1 MNSNSKS
8 QDKNLSGIVT
18 DLEKQNEIKK
28 TITNELQ
35 VPLKGILRKSDE
47 HVENMEVEK
56 NLFRLC
62 FRLLI
67 LAIVLPIIV
76 CDLYFGLTDTSCSCK
91 QLDELAL
98 SIKLYLIMSVF
109 LGVCVILTTIF
120 EKGLCFIRF
129 TLFNMVLWNILGAIV
144 FRFYIYGN
152 GNCNKTFS
160 TYVFVSLIIKFATI
174 LLSYKFTQKKDD
186 KN

>member
-1 MNSNSKS
+1 MNINSKS
-8 QDKNLSGIVT
+8 QDKKLSEIMI
-18 DLEKQNEIKK
+18 DIERQNEIKEN
-28 TITNELQ
+28 ITNELQ

-76 CDLYFGLTDTSCSCK
+76 CDLYFGFTDTSCSNK
-91 QLDELAL
+91 RLDVLTL
-98 SIKLYLIMSVF
+98 IIKLYLIGSGF
-109 LGVCVILTTIF
+109 LGVCVILITIF
-120 EKGLCFIRF
+120 EQGVCFISL
-129 TLFNMVLWNILGAIV
+129 TLFNMVTWNILGAIV
-144 FRFYIYGN
+144 FWFYIY

-174 LLSYKFTQKKDD
+174 LLSYKFTQKKR
-186 KN
+186 